1 MTTTTTAPAPADPAA
16 TDVDL
21 ASQPIGYWS
30 GVVHKAVINHIRD
43 AMARA
48 DVTQPQWWTLNRVD
62 VGDHVTREVIAARLA
77 DVADTP
83 HDASRA
89 VDHLLHRGWLRLDD
103 DQHLH
108 LTDEGRAAKAR
119 IKELVTGLRAEIH
132 EGISDDEYVTALKV
146 LRRMITN
153 IEAAS
158 ANERPTPELTA

>member
-1 MTTTTTAPAPADPAA
+1 MTTTPTPPAPANPAA
-16 TDVDL
+16 TDADL

-43 AMARA
+43 AMARV

-62 VGDHVTREVIAARLA
+62 VGDHVTREVVVTGLA

-103 DQHLH
+103 EQRLH

-119 IKELVTGLRAEIH
+119 IKELVTGLRAQIH
-132 EGISDDEYVTALKV
+132 DGITDAEYVAALKV
-146 LRRMITN
+146 LRRMADN
-153 IEAAS
+153 VKA
-158 ANERPTPELTA
+158 TALS

>member
-16 TDVDL
+16 TDADL

-30 GVVHKAVINHIRD
+30 GVVHKAVITHLRD
-43 AMARA
+43 AMARV

-62 VGDHVTREVIAARLA
+62 VGDHVTREVIVSGLA

-89 VDHLLHRGWLRLDD
+89 VDHLLHRGWLGIDAEQR
-103 DQHLH
+103 LH

-119 IKELVTGLRAEIH
+119 IKELVTGIRARIH
-132 EGISDDEYVTALKV
+132 DGISDDEYVAALKV
-146 LRRMITN
+146 LRRMADN
-153 IEAAS
+153 VAA
-158 ANERPTPELTA
+158 ATPA